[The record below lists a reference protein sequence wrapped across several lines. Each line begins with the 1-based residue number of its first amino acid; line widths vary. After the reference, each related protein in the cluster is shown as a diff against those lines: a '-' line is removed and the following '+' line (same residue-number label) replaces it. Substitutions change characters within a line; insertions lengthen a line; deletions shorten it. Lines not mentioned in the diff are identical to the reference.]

1 MLLYYHDYCHPVV
14 FLASSRYI
22 DYDNEAESDTTNVH
36 LYLVDPDAEDTLSEG

>member
-1 MLLYYHDYCHPVV
+1 MGWWQLSTILS
-14 FLASSRYI
+14 FSASSSYI